1 MKKFTYLL
9 KSVVELVEIGRKVQ
23 MHRTSSL
30 KKGFAFLFFLLP
42 FLFLLASAQPQVDYT
57 GKLKQAEGFLYEK
70 RYSEAIGI
78 LKPLYSKY
86 PDDLNI
92 ALLLK
97 TAYYENKSYAD
108 VAPILKRIL
117 ERNPHDWKLWAESGE
132 VNLKLGEDEKADK
145 DFAQALKMSPQ
156 NPEAY
161 QRVALNYRVNGF
173 TQKAIET
180 YKLGNRNLGE
190 NVFSMDLVNLH
201 QVARDYKSAVEEY
214 FNFMGNDPRKFELV
228 EKGVRNL
235 IQSGEDLEAVELALN
250 QTIEKDSTNR
260 YAYKLYGDLSL
271 ARGELER
278 AFEIYKV
285 VDFLWEG
292 QGGYILNFAEECQ
305 KKELFELSLDA
316 CEYLISHY
324 RNPGLLPRAGLC
336 KANSLKGL
344 KKFED
349 AVKAYREI
357 ITDYKSEKEAT
368 VSYFNIGEIKLK
380 ELGQAE
386 EALSWYKEVIRS
398 PGSAVYY
405 DALVRL
411 GDCWMS
417 MSELDSALF
426 WFREILAIPLDKGKI
441 EEIGFKLGE
450 IDFYKG
456 EFESALEKYQKL
468 VLDFPRGFYVN
479 NSLERIAIL
488 KENMEANPLGL
499 LIFSQ
504 AMFEKIKGNSQKSI
518 SLLGKLADSQDPSL
532 SDDSRL
538 EIGRIL
544 RKEGDSKVAILN
556 LERLIKDHPRSPFCA
571 LAQKLIGDIYYFDLN
586 DLAQAEEAYLLL
598 LKNFS
603 SSLFVEEAR
612 INLKKINQQKVEG

>member
-1 MKKFTYLL
+1 MNDKKY
-9 KSVVELVEIGRKVQ
+9 
-23 MHRTSSL
+23 
-30 KKGFAFLFFLLP
+30 P
-42 FLFLLASAQPQVDYT
+42 
-57 GKLKQAEGFLYEK
+57 
-70 RYSEAIGI
+70 EAIEI
-78 LKPLYSKY
+78 LKPLYSEH
-86 PDDLNI
+86 PNDLNI
-92 ALLLK
+92 AILLK

-108 VAPILKRIL
+108 LVPILKRIL
-117 ERNPHDWKLWAESGE
+117 EKNPHDWKLWAESGE
-132 VNLKLGEDEKADK
+132 VHLKLAEDEKADE

-173 TQKAIET
+173 TEKAVQT
-180 YKLGNRNLGE
+180 YKLGNRNLGK

-201 QVARDYKSAVEEY
+201 QVARDYRSAVEEY

-235 IQSGEDLEAVELALN
+235 IQSGEDLEAVELVLHE
-250 QTIEKDSTNR
+250 TIEKDSTNK

-271 ARGELER
+271 AKGELER

-305 KKELFELSLDA
+305 KKELFGLSLDA

-324 RNPGLLPRAGLC
+324 RNPRLLPRAGLC

-349 AVKAYREI
+349 AVRAYGEI
-357 ITDYKSEKEAT
+357 ITDQMGEKEAI
-368 VSYFNIGEIKLK
+368 VSHFNIGEIKLK

-386 EALSWYKEVIRS
+386 EALSWYKEVIRF
-398 PGSAVYY
+398 PGSVVYS

-456 EFESALEKYQKL
+456 EPKGALEKYQKL

-504 AMFEKIKGNSQKSI
+504 AIFEKVKGNSQKSI

-532 SDDSRL
+532 SDDSKL

-544 RKEGDSKVAILN
+544 RKEGDSKGAILN
-556 LERLIKDHPRSPFCA
+556 LEQLIKDYPRSPFCA

-612 INLKKINQQKVEG
+612 INLKKINRQKVEG